1 MFYLL
6 WTIVGKS
13 EFVVNT
19 LDRKIWR
26 RKDAIGRGGGMQS
39 KRKSNEDAFKN
50 HTGEITQWTINFN
63 AGLGEERVIRT

>member
-1 MFYLL
+1 
-6 WTIVGKS
+6 
-13 EFVVNT
+13 
-19 LDRKIWR
+19 
-26 RKDAIGRGGGMQS
+26 MQS